1 MPKRGDCSRLK
12 VNGPVRGAA
21 IRALVRDNRQKWLS
35 GVYFLSAMR
44 PDSPKPFAFGPERD

>member
-1 MPKRGDCSRLK
+1 MRKRGDCSRLK
-12 VNGPVRGAA
+12 VNGPVREAA
-21 IRALVRDNRQKWLS
+21 IHALLHDYRREWLS